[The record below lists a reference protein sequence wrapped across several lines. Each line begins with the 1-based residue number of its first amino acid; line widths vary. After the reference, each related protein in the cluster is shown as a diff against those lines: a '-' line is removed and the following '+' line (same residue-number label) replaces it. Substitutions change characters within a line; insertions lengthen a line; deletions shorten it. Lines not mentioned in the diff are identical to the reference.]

1 MKPIELLKY
10 ACTHHKEVLDFVQ
23 ERCPRVLSDSVSTI
37 SITAAFLGLS
47 KRLNELSN
55 YNSIVTGFVLAM
67 LYSELHGVEVV
78 DCQYSLFKEMTEL
91 GKYLEEICM
100 AGNARMQGLNPS

>member
-1 MKPIELLKY
+1 MLALIIKKF
-10 ACTHHKEVLDFVQ
+10 LDFVQ

-37 SITAAFLGLS
+37 FITAAFLGLS

-55 YNSIVTGFVLAM
+55 YNSIVAGFVLAM
-67 LYSELHGVEVV
+67 FYSEVRGVEVV
-78 DCQYSLFKEMTEL
+78 ECQFSLFKEMTEA
-91 GKYLEEICM
+91 GKSLEEICI